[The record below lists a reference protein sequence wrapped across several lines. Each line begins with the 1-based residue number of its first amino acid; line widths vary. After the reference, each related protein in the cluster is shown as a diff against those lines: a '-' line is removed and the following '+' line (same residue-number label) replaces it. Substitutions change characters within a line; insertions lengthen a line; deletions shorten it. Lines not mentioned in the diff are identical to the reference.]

1 VILIIG
7 GGIGGLTAAIALRRA
22 GIDAEVYE
30 RAEDLCEVGAGLS
43 LWKNALTSLDTIGLG
58 GAIRQLSTPY
68 LKAGLRTWDG
78 RVLVSPSMEALT
90 KRFGEVAIVVHRA
103 TLQKILVD
111 VVGRDRIHL
120 GKACV
125 GIEQDLRSVT
135 ATFADGTSVSGDAL
149 VGADGLHSVV
159 RKTLHGESAPAY
171 AGYTAWRSVV
181 EFDHQQLAT
190 GESWG
195 PGRRF
200 GQIPMAGGQVYWF
213 ATHNTPAG
221 GRASGGERAELLR
234 LFAGWHH
241 PIEPLIENAPE
252 ANIIRS
258 DIHDRP
264 ALASWS
270 VGRVT
275 LLGDAAHPMTPNLG
289 QGGCQAIEDAV
300 VLARSF
306 RDSPDVVS
314 AWRDYETRRIP
325 RTRTIVEASR
335 RFGAMGQWE
344 HPVGIWL
351 RNSLVSRLAPRLQVK
366 QMGEIIGYQATPP
379 PPSASARGR
388 MIP

>member
-1 VILIIG
+1 MILIIG

-30 RAEDLCEVGAGLS
+30 RADELREVGAGLS
-43 LWKNALTSLDTIGLG
+43 LWKNAISALDTLGLG
-58 GAIRQLSTPY
+58 DAIRQLSTPQ
-68 LKAGLRTWDG
+68 LNAGLRTWDG
-78 RVLVSPSMEALT
+78 RVLVSPSMEALR

-103 TLQKILVD
+103 TLQKLLAD
-111 VVGRDRIHL
+111 AVGRDRIRL

-125 GIEQDLRSVT
+125 GVDQDVRGVT
-135 ATFADGTSVSGDAL
+135 ATFADGTSVRGDAL

-159 RKTLHGESAPAY
+159 RTVLRGNLAPAY

-181 EFDHQQLAT
+181 SFDHQQLAT

-195 PGRRF
+195 KGQRF
-200 GQIPMAGGQVYWF
+200 GQVPMANGQVYWF

-221 GRASGGERAELLR
+221 GRAAGGERAELLR
-234 LFAGWHH
+234 LFQGWHH
-241 PIEPLIENAPE
+241 PIEPLIEASPE
-252 ANIIRS
+252 AGIIRA

-275 LLGDAAHPMTPNLG
+275 LFGDAAHPMTPNLG
-289 QGGCQAIEDAV
+289 QGGCQAMEDAV
-300 VLARSF
+300 VLASSLRNSA
-306 RDSPDVVS
+306 DVIS

-335 RFGAMGQWE
+335 RLGAMGQWE
-344 HPVGIWL
+344 NPVAIAV
-351 RNSLVSRLAPRLQVK
+351 RNVLVSRLAPRMQMK
-366 QMGEIIGYQATPP
+366 QMARIIGPPATPRFP
-379 PPSASARGR
+379 PA
-388 MIP
+388 